1 MVAPVTLNCFEVLL
15 ELLVELPVALE
26 LEFIPEFAPAD
37 VDPGADALA
46 PLALWSGDCVV
57 TVALAVVDA
66 APALPVTCTS
76 FPIRVRMLSRLP
88 VSV

>member
-1 MVAPVTLNCFEVLL
+1 MTLNCFEVLL
-15 ELLVELPVALE
+15 ALVVEDPVALE

-57 TVALAVVDA
+57 TVALAVVD
-66 APALPVTCTS
+66 PALPVTCTS
-76 FPIRVRMLSRLP
+76 FPIRVRILSRLP

>member
-1 MVAPVTLNCFEVLL
+1 MTLNCFEVLL
-15 ELLVELPVALE
+15 ELVVELPVALE

-66 APALPVTCTS
+66 AALPVTCTS